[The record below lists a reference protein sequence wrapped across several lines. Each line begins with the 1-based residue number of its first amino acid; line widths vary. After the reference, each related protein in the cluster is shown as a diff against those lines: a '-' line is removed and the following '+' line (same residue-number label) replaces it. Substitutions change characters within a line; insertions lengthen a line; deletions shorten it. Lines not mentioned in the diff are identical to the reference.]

1 MAAACLW
8 RTPQSRRCFFISSIR
23 RFDSSAKQKSRPQH
37 RVPVSHRFC
46 LLGLF
51 SSLGYFSTLCE
62 GDLGTGFWHVLP
74 VVLKAAEGSPT
85 PAGGSSVGCS
95 LPAASGS
102 IIAALQLVREDT
114 PKKGSASNPER
125 CQHPDSFF
133 FRKETTVKKSVLC
146 MLLFLILLS
155 ALSEYLPAAKH

>member
-1 MAAACLW
+1 M
-8 RTPQSRRCFFISSIR
+8 
-23 RFDSSAKQKSRPQH
+23 
-37 RVPVSHRFC
+37 SHRFC

-85 PAGGSSVGCS
+85 PAGGCSVGCS

-102 IIAALQLVREDT
+102 IIAALQRVREDI
-114 PKKGSASNPER
+114 PEKGSASNPER

-133 FRKETTVKKSVLC
+133 FRKETTIKNSVLC
-146 MLLFLILLS
+146 MLLFLILLA
-155 ALSEYLPAAKH
+155 ALSEYGPAAKH

>member
-1 MAAACLW
+1 M
-8 RTPQSRRCFFISSIR
+8 
-23 RFDSSAKQKSRPQH
+23 
-37 RVPVSHRFC
+37 SHRFC

-85 PAGGSSVGCS
+85 PAGGCSVGCS

-102 IIAALQLVREDT
+102 IIAALHLVREDI
-114 PKKGSASNPER
+114 PEKGSASNPER

-133 FRKETTVKKSVLC
+133 FRKETTIKNSVLC